1 MTVTTATAARWARV
15 TVRTIRAW
23 CRRGL
28 LGAAKLHGRWAVTVA
43 KLRDLLAR
51 LNPAP
56 RPRPAGRHRKG
67 EAVPVKTGRAARL
80 RVGHHMSVQRR
91 IAVLDAV
98 VERANVGRITA
109 AEYLAELGL
118 DEAFINS
125 YASPFGKAAKKAY
138 VAAFGVEPPKS
149 GLARRGMRLV
159 PVFAYAADE
168 ADVLYAGAQNYVRT
182 REFLAEQR
190 SVALRSLA
198 VA

>member
-28 LGAAKLHGRWAVTVA
+28 LAAEKTHGRWSVTVA
-43 KLRDLLAR
+43 ELRGLLAR
-51 LNPAP
+51 LYPAP

-67 EAVPVKTGRAARL
+67 EAAPVKTGRAARV
-80 RVGHHMSVQRR
+80 RVGHHMSARR
-91 IAVLDAV
+91 RHAVLDAT
-98 VERANVGRITA
+98 VERANLGRITA
-109 AEYLAELGL
+109 AEYLVELGA
-118 DEAFINS
+118 DEAFIRS

-138 VAAFGVEPPKS
+138 VAAFGVEPAKS
-149 GLARRGMRLV
+149 GLARVGVRLV
-159 PVFAYAADE
+159 PVFAYDGDE
-168 ADVLYAGAQNYVRT
+168 AGVLYEAAQDCRRT